1 MIFDSHAHYDDSA
14 FDADRDFLLS
24 SMNDNNIMNI
34 VNVSS
39 NYSSIFST
47 IEICDK
53 YNYIYGALG
62 IHPSDCGDLSEKEFN
77 EIEKL
82 LNHPKIVSVGEIGL
96 DYHYDTPFPDIQK
109 KWFAYQLNMA
119 KNNKLPVI
127 IHSRDAAKDTYDIMI
142 AEKANEIGGVIH
154 CYSYSV
160 EMARDY
166 LNLGYY
172 IGIGGVVTF
181 KNAHKLI
188 DVVKYI
194 PLDRIVIETDSPY
207 LSPTPFRGE
216 RNSSLNL
223 PLVIQK
229 IAEIKDLTVEKVES
243 TVFENTLN
251 LYNIKGKICQN

>member
-96 DYHYDTPFPDIQK
+96 DYHYDTPSPDIQK

-229 IAEIKDLTVEKVES
+229 IAEIKELTVEKVES